1 MFGHLHVVSSYS
13 FQNSTIRIPSL
24 VAKAKEIGIQAL
36 ALCDHH
42 VMYGALEFKKACEKE
57 GIKPIYGLEITVH
70 LNDYEFPLVL
80 LAKNT
85 HGYFGLVKLSS
96 LISTSPNEM
105 IDFYEL
111 LPYKNDLFILLSGEQ
126 NIIYRLLM
134 KEMQKEALQFFK
146 FLKQQLGTQLLLCI
160 QNYNVALQQ
169 QLNQQM
175 LGLATMLNVVVVC
188 SNEVRYLNKPEAL
201 TLEYLQASAQGKV
214 LEERVHLIHQEA
226 YLKTEKQMRE
236 LFSEEIIDATRRVVL
251 SCQADIPVGE
261 LHLPAYPV
269 PNNKSS
275 VDYLIA
281 LCQVGL
287 KKRFN
292 GQNIPKHY
300 IERLKDEL
308 KIIVD
313 MKFADYFLIVYD
325 YVRYAK
331 SQNILVGPGRGSAA
345 GSLVAYV
352 LGITNIDPVK
362 YDLIFERFLNPERV
376 SMPDIDVDFQD
387 DRREEVVNYVID
399 KYGHDHVCQIVTFN
413 TYGPKVAIK
422 DLGKAAGL
430 PLVRLE
436 ILTKLIPTMGKFK
449 KSARE
454 MYQESNQFQSLV
466 RKDPVMQQLMPSVF
480 VTENLPR
487 NISTH
492 AAGVVLSKEPLDTIV
507 PITLGPSNTIV
518 SQYSKDYI
526 EEVGLLKMDFLGLR
540 NLTILSYILKGIEQH
555 EGIKLDLNQL
565 PLDDQKTYHMIASGD
580 TFGIFQLESDGMVS
594 LLRKMKVNEF
604 EDIIAAIALYRPGPM
619 ENIPTY
625 LKRKH
630 KQEPV
635 TYIHEDLKEILE
647 PTYGILIYQEQIM
660 KVAQKMA
667 GFTMGK
673 ADILRK
679 AVSKKGSSLM
689 AEMRELFISG
699 AISNGYSQE
708 VATEVYDHIEKF
720 ANYGF
725 NRSHSVAYS
734 LVAYQLAYLK
744 AHYPLEFFAALL
756 SHNQSSD
763 HSKLMCMQESRKYG
777 VRILKPS
784 VNLSI
789 DRFKVEDGN
798 IRYSLIAIKEVGV
811 AAYQAIEEERRVNGK
826 FESYKDFVGRM
837 HKLSSK
843 TIEALIDAGA
853 LDEFKLPR
861 KMMKINLEM
870 IKDASKQTLATAI
883 EFDLV
888 LEYASDSNMEVLENE
903 KRVLG
908 IYLTTHPVALYR
920 RKLTF
925 KTVQVGYY
933 LDYINQNISSVLC
946 IDRIKTIRDK
956 KGNNMAFL
964 TCYDETGQVDCVLFS
979 DKYAKYQSFLKK
991 GTILVVEGK
1000 LSFKDQISLAVAE
1013 MKTL

>member
-96 LISTSPNEM
+96 LISTSPNEI

-214 LEERVHLIHQEA
+214 LEDRVHLIHQEA
-226 YLKTEKQMRE
+226 YLKSEKQMRE

-275 VDYLIA
+275 VDYLVA

-436 ILTKLIPTMGKFK
+436 MLTKLIPTIGKFK

-594 LLRKMKVNEF
+594 LLRKMKVSEF

-708 VATEVYDHIEKF
+708 IATEVYDHIEKF

-811 AAYQAIEEERRVNGK
+811 AAYQAIEEERSVNGK

-888 LEYASDSNMEVLENE
+888 LEYASDSNIEVLENE

-933 LDYINQNISSVLC
+933 LDYINQNIASVLC

>member
-42 VMYGALEFKKACEKE
+42 VMYGALEFKKACEKD

-436 ILTKLIPTMGKFK
+436 MLTKLIPTMGKFK

-594 LLRKMKVNEF
+594 LLRKMKVSEF